1 MRKSKISKY
10 NGFGMIEVLFAL
22 IVLGLASAA
31 FLSMASIALKMEIQN
46 DRYDVLTQE
55 AKVGAEMVRG
65 AVSKDTET
73 NASFPWITTGTDS
86 GLGKCYYIT
95 GTYESPTIRKDAG
108 TFVSPCTYDNYE
120 AGNCPSIYTYT
131 GYYSSSTG
139 TTSREKLVAD
149 QVFRIMCI
157 PSSVNDIN
165 STVLLIKVITGY
177 KQCEGST
184 RACDFVP
191 AVEYVSS
198 VPVPVYRQ

>member
-31 FLSMASIALKMEIQN
+31 FLSMASIALKMEVQN

-55 AKVGAEMVRG
+55 AKVAAEMVRG
-65 AVSKDTET
+65 AVSKDTEV
-73 NASFPWITTGTDS
+73 NPSFPWITNGSDS
-86 GLGKCYYIT
+86 GLGKCYYII
-95 GTYESPTIRKDAG
+95 GSYDSPAIRKDAG
-108 TFVSPCTYDNYE
+108 TFISPCTYDNYE
-120 AGNCPSIYTYT
+120 AGNCPSIYTYN
-131 GYYSSSTG
+131 GYYPPPTG
-139 TTSREKLVAD
+139 TSNREKLVAD

-157 PSSVNDIN
+157 PNNVNDID
-165 STVLLIKVITGY
+165 SAVLLIKVVTGY
-177 KQCEGST
+177 KQCEGGT

-198 VPVPVYRQ
+198 VSVPIYRQ